1 MRDRQG
7 SFVYTNDMSKLSL
20 GLFIGLYF
28 IDYIFGMVSFGGI
41 ELIAVA
47 RMLAISFSVA
57 MIFSFLIRKFPEKA
71 KLLLSF
77 ILLLLFAAY
86 AFLELQFSNFLNAYY
101 SFQNVA
107 DGGFRVGVFAWYFI
121 KTAKPQYFL
130 TLLVPLLFLLINFK
144 NKGES
149 KVSLKTFVFSLIV
162 FAVVIFTLPYGSHN
176 YQSAVRNQDNFDF
189 ILRET
194 GVNTFFFEDLRAVF
208 VGKDETLVIEESAD
222 PKETAEATPETTATP
237 ETVIEK
243 DPLIRD
249 FDDSRWKAD
258 MEKETDETVKS
269 IDQYLLSRKIE
280 ERNEKTGIYEGYNF
294 IYFLVESMDYV
305 GIDPVLTPTIYKM
318 MTEGYQFPNHYTPV
332 FSCGT
337 GDSEL
342 VSMTSMMPYGSA
354 CTVYSA
360 TPNDLNNSMA
370 ALFKRAGYDTFSFH
384 NWDDQF
390 YNRTELH
397 ESYGI
402 DVYKDIE
409 DLDIPIVQGWQSDNV
424 LMEQAIPDFIYSDKF
439 FTFIV
444 TSTMHWPYD
453 EGSYYGNY
461 YLEEINKVHP
471 DYPIE
476 LKRFISKTM
485 EFDKSLA
492 TLLAALE
499 EEGKLDNT
507 VICFWPDHHPFNL
520 DYGVIRSYTQNVDR
534 YGTHGFYKS
543 PLILYNA
550 ATPSETVEDVCSTFD
565 HVPTIANL
573 FGLNY
578 DPRLYMGSDIFGGN
592 TRVMFAN
599 GDWISDEGIYTVSD
613 GTFNAFEGKSLS
625 ESEIEKNSTEVRNL
639 IRVGRAIVDTDYF
652 HLRNYITDPVE
663 KE

>member
-1 MRDRQG
+1 MTSYKYG
-7 SFVYTNDMSKLSL
+7 LSL
-20 GLFIGLYF
+20 FACLYF
-28 IDYIFGMVSFGGI
+28 IDYIFGMVSFGQI

-47 RMLAISFSVA
+47 RMLAVSFA
-57 MIFSFLIRKFPEKA
+57 LAII
-71 KLLLSF
+71 LSF
-77 ILLLLFAAY
+77 ALKKASPKVSLILGFLVLLLFGAY
-86 AFLELQFSNFLNAYY
+86 AFLELQFKNFLNGYY
-101 SFQNVA
+101 SFQQYA
-107 DGGFRVGVFAWYFI
+107 AGGFRVGVFAWYFI
-121 KTAKPQYFL
+121 KTAKPQYWL
-130 TLLVPLLFLLINFK
+130 TLLPAFAFLLINLK
-144 NKGES
+144 NKAEN
-149 KVSLKTFVFSLIV
+149 KVSLRTFLLSLVI
-162 FAVVIFTLPYGSHN
+162 FAVVMFTLPYGSLN
-176 YQSAVRNQDNFDF
+176 YRNAYENQDNFDF
-189 ILRET
+189 IVRET
-194 GVNTFFFEDLRAVF
+194 GVNTFFFEDIAAVLN
-208 VGKDETLVIEESAD
+208 KKEDRLIIEDTTAPD
-222 PKETAEATPETTATP
+222 ATAETSPEPTETPE
-237 ETVIEK
+237 VIEK
-243 DPLIRD
+243 DPLVRE
-249 FDDSRWKAD
+249 FDDSRWIAD

-269 IDQYLLSRKIE
+269 IDQFLLNRKVE
-280 ERNEKTGIYEGYNF
+280 QKNEKTGIYEGYNF
-294 IYFLVESMDYV
+294 IYFLVESLDYV
-305 GIDPVLTPTIYKM
+305 GIDPELTPTIYKM

-354 CTVYSA
+354 CTVYTA

-390 YNRTELH
+390 YDRTELH
-397 ESYGI
+397 HSYGI
-402 DVYKDIE
+402 DVYKDID

-424 LMEQAIPDFIYSDKF
+424 LMEQALPDFIHSDKF

-453 EGSYYGNY
+453 EYSYYGNH

-471 DYPIE
+471 EYPIE

-485 EFDKSLA
+485 EFDKSLE
-492 TLLAALE
+492 TLLNALE

-520 DYGVIRSYTQNVDR
+520 DTQVIRKYTQYADR

-543 PLILYNA
+543 PLILYCA
-550 ATPSETVEDVCSTFD
+550 STPTETVENVCSTFD

-578 DPRLYMGSDIFGGN
+578 DPRLYMGTDIFNGD

-599 GDWISDEGIYTVSD
+599 GDWITDDGIYSVSS
-613 GTFNAFEGKSLS
+613 GSFAPFEGRSLS
-625 ESEIEKNSTEVRNL
+625 DNEVERISAEVRNL
-639 IRVGRAIVDTDYF
+639 IKVGRAIVDTDYF